1 MIDCT
6 CDHVNIITL
15 ISGQKYMERWNKT
28 EKNKSLKNN
37 SLKDHDIHATVSRI
51 VRDLEA
57 LCKEIYA
64 LFSWPART

>member
-6 CDHVNIITL
+6 CDHVNIRSEIYGT
-15 ISGQKYMERWNKT
+15 MEQDREEQVFK
-28 EKNKSLKNN
+28 KN

>member
-1 MIDCT
+1 
-6 CDHVNIITL
+6 
-15 ISGQKYMERWNKT
+15 MERWNKT